1 MILPNENEIL
11 AVGLLLPENDSGKL
25 HQWCYIYSSG
35 GVSPSLCARDFKTPI
50 RIVVS
55 DGEF

>member
-1 MILPNENEIL
+1 MILPTKNDIMTI
-11 AVGLLLPENDSGKL
+11 GLLLPENGSEKM

-50 RIVVS
+50 RVVVS
-55 DGEF
+55 DE

>member
-1 MILPNENEIL
+1 MILPNENEIIT
-11 AVGLLLPENDSGKL
+11 VGLLLPDNNSEKM

-35 GVSPSLCARDFKTPI
+35 GVSPTLMSRDYKTPI

-55 DGEF
+55 DG